1 MQMTNY
7 DFMSDSTEDTSTRFV
22 TFITPNLKRFD
33 LAITTTNRFYGKK
46 LITDLQMG
54 RTAIIGQDDLD
65 EEGYLEYT
73 FKLTEEEAADLR
85 QFLEL
90 VVGTVNFTD

>member
-65 EEGYLEYT
+65 EEGYLEFT